1 MMGALLLPDIISI
14 SVTFFIRYEGVGGG
28 RGGWGGLLAGD
39 HAGQG
44 GLHPGAGRQVFQ
56 TFLRAGGGTE
66 VSGHRDQRVL
76 AAYTAVLV
84 VTRETHQVSIR
95 LLE

>member
-1 MMGALLLPDIISI
+1 MYQCIIPDIISI
-14 SVTFFIRYEGVGGG
+14 GVTFFVRYEGVWWS
-28 RGGWGGLLAGD
+28 WGGLLAG
-39 HAGQG
+39 HHVGQG

-56 TFLRAGGGTE
+56 TLLRAGGGTK
-66 VSGHRDQRVL
+66 VSGHRDQRVF

-84 VTRETHQVSIR
+84 VARETHQVSIG